1 MAELSIE
8 YTLGT
13 PAGNLVFNRSASS
26 AGFSLP
32 AGDEFRIV
40 DIHGLDEPTL
50 RPNRRPAP
58 QGDGEIIGDVLYGAR
73 EITVDIELKPRPLT
87 EAAMRAARN
96 AMEDALVEALAA
108 IRLADGTWSFT
119 RTGGSLRSYDVRR
132 DAPLYPTQTR
142 GVVKGFTFG
151 LVSPE

>member
-1 MAELSIE
+1 
-8 YTLGT
+8 
-13 PAGNLVFNRSASS
+13 
-26 AGFSLP
+26 
-32 AGDEFRIV
+32 
-40 DIHGLDEPTL
+40 
-50 RPNRRPAP
+50 
-58 QGDGEIIGDVLYGAR
+58 
-73 EITVDIELKPRPLT
+73 
-87 EAAMRAARN
+87 
-96 AMEDALVEALAA
+96 MEDALVEALAA